1 MVVFF
6 LRALQGIVLTDAYS
20 MAWEVYS
27 LHRVKIWKALTS
39 PTRAL
44 TVTVCHRRI
53 MKPMSLSYFLILSG
67 GRIFM
72 YLFHIFSSLSF
83 YNGFDMLLATQDAL
97 VMNERSCFFVL
108 PRLVPLVLHEVRTG
122 VTGRSFFLCTFK
134 DHRLR
139 QLASCNL
146 AHCLLLHG
154 ASLGGVALFWM
165 GPKYHTAYP
174 HSIVAH
180 AFDTLKELKASK
192 NSRKKSDLHAHFIK
206 LRLFST
212 DTNFPVKL

>member
-1 MVVFF
+1 M
-6 LRALQGIVLTDAYS
+6 RSYS
-20 MAWEVYS
+20 FQ
-27 LHRVKIWKALTS
+27 RVKIWKALTS
-39 PTRAL
+39 PTRVL
-44 TVTVCHRRI
+44 TVTVNHIRI
-53 MKPMSLSYFLILSG
+53 MKRMSLSYFLIISG

-97 VMNERSCFFVL
+97 VMNERSCFIVL

-134 DHRLR
+134 DHRLC

-154 ASLGGVALFWM
+154 VSLGGVALFWM
-165 GPKYHTAYP
+165 GPKYHTANP
-174 HSIVAH
+174 HSIVAR
-180 AFDTLKELKASK
+180 AFDTKELKASQ